1 MQNALLQIPRNRWTI
16 VLATVAA
23 VLSIALIGLHFVA
36 QTDWFKQGIHDRL
49 VAGLEEATGGR
60 VEIGDLD
67 FSLFGRSLEIRDL
80 TIHGKETPPAPP
92 LLQIPI
98 VRLRFGIDSFWEGQ
112 VSLRELQLL
121 DLAAHIE
128 VAADG
133 TSNVPEPPANEDQQ
147 FGPDLFDVA
156 VELFELDRG
165 SVYWNGK
172 RYDASFLAEDLRV
185 RTQFDPEG
193 ERYVARIR
201 LRESSAEIGEL
212 RPLLSRGEADVWLYR
227 DRIEIPN
234 ILLAVGD
241 SQLSGDIHLDGWR
254 QPNAVANYAANID
267 LPALA
272 EWLDN
277 EVIQSG
283 TANVAGKVSWKAVDQ
298 NLTYS
303 GAVSVADASA
313 KTAVGA
319 VGAVSAEAEF
329 SGDQDSLAIAPL
341 RLGIWGSSLTGSAT
355 VGNLQGPAAP
365 HVRLEGEIQD
375 VALDEVYAALDPVTG
390 PFGSLARFENS
401 PRSETFPWSENLPWM
416 STLGA
421 RIEVE
426 GEPENLQAD
435 LTLTLSGPDMAA
447 AGESPTDQPTPGQPA
462 GRTPLDGFLELH
474 YNVSAQTAQL
484 QRFELTTPHTRIEA
498 SGTVASNA
506 HSALHVAVNLSS
518 MNDVDV
524 LLQAAGQ
531 TLDDLPFQL
540 NGDATLEGDL
550 RGNFLAEGIQQA
562 IFTGDLTVS
571 DIHVQGYEIH
581 RAAGQ
586 VELSRD
592 RLNVNDGSIEYD
604 SARVAV
610 SLSLPLE
617 GASIA
622 PELPLSAEI
631 EIVGLDTQP
640 LLAKAGVDAPLLGR
654 LEGRVAVRGS
664 FASPTGEGQLELRDV
679 ELRGDPFE
687 SLAGRFK
694 FSKEKLT
701 IQSLEV
707 VREGARVHGNAEFE
721 PARKQLTFEAESSDW
736 PLAYL
741 PVLAEAEDRPR
752 GTLRFKLAGSGRLG
766 EGEELFEDL
775 EATGSWAVPD
785 LTVGGKELGQFEGVV
800 ETVGDEV
807 ALNWQGNAFAGT
819 IEGRTRLQ
827 PRGSFNGQVEFKGID
842 AVALARMADVPFAQL
857 TGELD
862 GSCSF
867 SGDALKLE
875 ELRASGEMTRLEFA
889 LADIPGSENGYS
901 ISNLPFPM
909 RWSLENQTLR
919 LDRMRLLGPGPA
931 DAPEQEGTDV
941 EINGTVGF
949 GAPGKLDLALTG
961 TFNLAVAQ
969 SFDSN
974 LRAAGVST
982 VQIKVSGDLS
992 DPVVR
997 GSLEVRNGTLRYAE
1011 LPNGLSGMNGRVTF
1025 TGKHVRIDELT
1036 AATGGGRVRLSGN
1049 ADFEETL
1056 RYSFSAEAEKVRIR
1070 YPPVSTIVDGEF
1082 TLAGTDV
1089 QSLLSGDLVVE
1100 RAALSPDI
1108 DLGGILASLG
1118 EPSAAPAS
1126 GPALSN
1132 MQLSVLVRSIPGL
1145 RVETNLVRD
1154 MQTRIDLR
1162 VTGTALQPSLFGRVS
1177 VRQGEVSFHGGRYF
1191 INRGDVDF
1199 VSPFRIEPVV
1209 NFELE
1214 TRVRDVD
1221 VALVLSGPAR
1231 KMNLSYRSDPPLQ
1244 FNELVSLITAGR
1256 APSQDPVFAS
1266 QQTIAQQGILQTG
1279 ANTVLSNALAQP
1291 VSGRLRRFFGVSRLR
1306 VDPQIG
1312 GAEANPSARI
1322 STEQQLTSDLTLI
1335 YSYDLS
1341 SAQQQVVRVEWT
1353 PSRRF
1358 SLIFTRD
1365 ENGLVGGDFLYKKRL
1380 R

>member
-1 MQNALLQIPRNRWTI
+1 
-16 VLATVAA
+16 VLATAAA

-36 QTDWFKQGIHDRL
+36 RTDWVKQEIQKRL
-49 VAGLEEATGGR
+49 TAGLEEATGGR

-67 FSLFGRSLEIRDL
+67 FSLFGRGLEIRQL
-80 TIHGKETPPAPP
+80 TIHGTETPPAPP
-92 LLQIPI
+92 LLHIPV
-98 VRLRFGIDSFWEGQ
+98 VRVRFGIDSLWEGR
-112 VSLRELQLL
+112 VSPRELQLL
-121 DLAAHIE
+121 DPAAHIE

-133 TSNVPEPPANEDQQ
+133 ASNLPKPPAAEGQP
-147 FGPDLFDVA
+147 FGPGLFDIAVDLF
-156 VELFELDRG
+156 EMDRG
-165 SVYWNGK
+165 SVFWNGK
-172 RYDASFLAEDLRV
+172 RYGVSFLAQDLRV
-185 RTQFDPEG
+185 RTQFDHEG
-193 ERYVARIR
+193 ERYIARIL
-201 LRESSAEIGEL
+201 LRDSSAEIGEL
-212 RPLLSRGEADVWLYR
+212 RPLLSRGEADIWLYR

-234 ILLAVGD
+234 ISLAAGD
-241 SQLSGDIHLDGWR
+241 SQLSGDILLDGWR
-254 QPNAVANYAANID
+254 QPTAVANYEGRVD

-272 EWLDN
+272 EWLDSD
-277 EVIQSG
+277 VIQRG
-283 TANVAGKVSWKAVDQ
+283 AANIAGKANWDAGEEK
-298 NLTYS
+298 LTYS
-303 GAVSVADASA
+303 GTASVAEASV

-319 VGAVSAEAEF
+319 VDRVAAQAEF
-329 SGDQDSLAIAPL
+329 SGDLNSFSVARFRI
-341 RLGIWGSSLTGSAT
+341 GIWGSSLTGSAR
-355 VGNLQGPAAP
+355 VDNLQGPAAP
-365 HVRLEGEIQD
+365 RVRLEGEIQN
-375 VALDEVYAALDPVTG
+375 VALDEIHAALDP
-390 PFGSLARFENS
+390 A
-401 PRSETFPWSENLPWM
+401 SETFENIPWFETLPRFETLPWM
-416 STLGA
+416 SMLGA
-421 RIEVE
+421 RIEVD
-426 GEPENLQAD
+426 GEPENPRAD
-435 LTLTLSGPDMAA
+435 LTLTLSAPDIAA
-447 AGESPTDQPTPGQPA
+447 PDEFSPGVSAPGVPVSRQPA
-462 GRTPLDGFLELH
+462 PDIDPTGRTPLDGSIKLH
-474 YNVSAQTAQL
+474 YNISDRAAEI
-484 QRFELTTPHTRIEA
+484 QRFELTTPHTHIEA
-498 SGTVASNA
+498 TGTVASNA
-506 HSALHVAVNLSS
+506 HSVLHLAVNLSS
-518 MNDVDV
+518 MKDV
-524 LLQAAGQ
+524 AAWLEGTGR

-540 NGDATLEGDL
+540 NGDARVDGEL
-550 RGNFLAEGIQQA
+550 RGNFLADGIQRA
-562 IFTGDLTVS
+562 IFTGNLTVS
-571 DIHVQGYEIH
+571 NIHAQGYDIH

-586 VELSRD
+586 IELSD
-592 RLNVNDGSIEYD
+592 ERLNVSEGSIEYD
-604 SARVAV
+604 SARARVN
-610 SLSLPLE
+610 LTLPLE
-617 GASIA
+617 GATIA
-622 PELPLSAEI
+622 PNRPLSAEI
-631 EIVGLDTQP
+631 EIAGLDTQA
-640 LLAKAGVDAPLLGR
+640 LLTKAGIDAPVRGR
-654 LEGRVAVRGS
+654 LEGRLAVRGS
-664 FASPTGEGQLELRDV
+664 LASPTGEGRIEMRDV

-687 SLAGRFK
+687 SLAGRFE

-707 VREGARVHGNAEFE
+707 VRDGARVLVNAEFE
-721 PARKQLTFEAESSDW
+721 PARKQLTFEAESADW

-741 PVLAEAEDRPR
+741 PVLAEAADRPS
-752 GTLRFKLAGSGRLG
+752 GALRFKITGSGRLG
-766 EGEELFEDL
+766 EGEELFENL

-785 LTVGGKELGQFEGVV
+785 LTVSGKELGQFEGVV

-807 ALNWQGNAFAGT
+807 ALNWQGNALAGT

-842 AVALARMADVPFAQL
+842 AAALARMADIPLEQL

-862 GSCSF
+862 GGCSF
-867 SGDALKLE
+867 SGDALKLD
-875 ELRASGEMTRLEFA
+875 ELRASGEITRLEFA

-901 ISNLPFPM
+901 ISNVPFPM

-931 DAPEQEGTDV
+931 GAPEQEGTDV
-941 EINGTVGF
+941 EINGTVGL
-949 GAPGKLDLALTG
+949 GGPGNFDLALTG

-982 VQIKVSGDLS
+982 VRIKVTGDLN

-997 GSLEVRNGTLRYAE
+997 GSMDVKNGTLRYGE
-1011 LPNGLSGMNGRVTF
+1011 FPNGLSGMNGRVNF
-1025 TGKHVRIDELT
+1025 SGKHVRIDELT
-1036 AATGGGRVRLSGN
+1036 AFTGGGRVRLSGN
-1049 ADFEETL
+1049 ADFEGTA
-1056 RYSFSAEAEKVRIR
+1056 RYSFSAEAERVRIG
-1070 YPPVSTIVDGEF
+1070 YQAVSTIVDGEF

-1089 QSLLSGDLVVE
+1089 QSLLSGDIVVE

-1108 DLGGILASLG
+1108 DLSAILASLG
-1118 EPSAAPAS
+1118 EPSATPAS
-1126 GPALSN
+1126 DPALSN
-1132 MQLSVLVRSIPGL
+1132 MQLSVLVTSIPAL

-1177 VRQGEVSFHGGRYF
+1177 VTQGQIVFQGARYF
-1191 INRGDVDF
+1191 INRGDIDF
-1199 VSPFRIEPVV
+1199 VSPFRIEPVI

-1266 QQTIAQQGILQTG
+1266 QQTIAQQGILQAG
-1279 ANTVLSNALAQP
+1279 ANTVLSNALSQP
-1291 VSGRLRRFFGVSRLR
+1291 VSGRLRRFFGVNRLR

-1322 STEQQLTSDLTLI
+1322 STEQQLTNDLTLI